1 MPLSLTVDSV
11 TVEEADT
18 YAASRGRTAWTSVP
32 SSPPTAKA
40 AALRRAT
47 DWAAG
52 EFNARWTVA
61 FEPDDAPEPVKYA
74 ITEAAIRELASPGSL
89 APDYVPGER
98 ITSER
103 VGPLG
108 VTYADPKSAD
118 DMLPVMTAID
128 GLLQGLIR
136 PKSGT
141 IVGSVARA

>member
-11 TVEEADT
+11 TVEEADA
-18 YAASRGRTAWTSVP
+18 YAASRGRTSWVSAP
-32 SSPPTAKA
+32 SSPPATKE

-47 DWAAG
+47 DWAVG
-52 EFNARWTVA
+52 EFNGRWLVEFDA
-61 FEPDDAPEPVKYA
+61 DDAPDAVKYA
-74 ITEAAIRELASPGSL
+74 ITEGAIRELASPGSL

-98 ITSER
+98 VTSEK

-108 VTYADPKSAD
+108 VTYADPKNAD
-118 DMLPVMTAID
+118 DMLPVMRAID

-141 IVGSVARA
+141 LVGTVARA